1 MTFFIV
7 WERRTWQNQFSY
19 LESASKINIT
29 SNSYSL
35 SYSTQQPS
43 LNCII
48 IETAYKFLVTRIL
61 VTGMK
66 LLSQK
71 LRDTKNY
78 MKSTLT
84 LRGWLRKLPFIENFC
99 RVILPTSN
107 EWHLQQVRND
117 FISSDLEKK
126 WSFLFKISLNVSK

>member
-1 MTFFIV
+1 MQPHFRKRNTVFFGFFNDFFLSY
-7 WERRTWQNQFSY
+7 ERDVPG
-19 LESASKINIT
+19 KINSHILKVHQKLT

-35 SYSTQQPS
+35 SYSTQQSS

-48 IETAYKFLVTRIL
+48 IETACKFLVTRIL

-71 LRDTKNY
+71 LRDAKNY

-107 EWHLQQVRND
+107 E
-117 FISSDLEKK
+117 
-126 WSFLFKISLNVSK
+126 